1 MATLLLK
8 TEPSEYSFDDL
19 VRDTRAVWDGVTN
32 PVALRNLRAA
42 REGDEV
48 FVYHTG
54 DERRIVGLARVR
66 RAAYEDPKRSGRTES
81 GEPKFAVVDL
91 EPLRAAPSPVTLA
104 QVKADPRFRDFA
116 LVRQGRLSVMPVPPE
131 LDRVLR
137 RMAGL

>member
-19 VRDTRAVWDGVTN
+19 VRDKRAVWDGVTN

-42 REGDEV
+42 GEGDEV
-48 FVYHTG
+48 LVYHTG
-54 DERRIVGLARVR
+54 DERRIVGLALIR
-66 RAAYEDPKRSGRTES
+66 RAAYEDPKRSGRTGS